1 MLRRYSFFF
10 FLLLLRRFFFLF
22 SSDVYVEA
30 SAEENRFPR
39 YIERTKKKKKEICE
53 PDDAEVAKSLFRY
66 PSLNPLFVFDRCFV
80 LLWSMP
86 LRTQNRCPSISSLC
100 CSFFVVFYSYAQN
113 LFYNQ
118 IAWYS
123 SKIYIFV
130 SALKKRQLN
139 EAAFHLP
146 NIAINILSRTFKFL
160 ANACCLNVPV
170 NKT

>member
-30 SAEENRFPR
+30 SVEENRFPR
-39 YIERTKKKKKEICE
+39 YIERKKKKKKKEREICG

-100 CSFFVVFYSYAQN
+100 CSFFAVFYIYARN

-123 SKIYIFV
+123 CVIIFC
-130 SALKKRQLN
+130 KRVKRN
-139 EAAFHLP
+139 D
-146 NIAINILSRTFKFL
+146 S
-160 ANACCLNVPV
+160 
-170 NKT
+170 